1 MKLSTELGDKY
12 VNTVLSNLSLK
23 DLQSEEWRLIE
34 GFENYAISNYGR
46 VKSLERSF
54 VNSYG
59 GEHNLLDR
67 IMKLQVCRYFNKYLQ
82 THFYSVRCNLCIEG
96 RSYGKSVARLVYYHF
111 VEKFNMDD
119 HSFLMSFKDNNRF
132 NVHFSNLEKLTVSK
146 LHSKS
151 LSTGRGKKGNYQQA
165 VSQYTVHGDFI
176 ASYENIYAASET
188 LGIYPP
194 HILSVLNK
202 KNITAGKFLWFKKEY
217 KPSKKDL
224 IPERKN
230 KPEKILNTSLWK
242 RLGQPL
248 IDESNPPACMNLSL
262 KDLPGEN
269 WKPFPD
275 LEPYF
280 AISNKGRVKRL
291 NTWTQ
296 NVSQT
301 FWKEHII
308 SLFVQKSDSEKYFL
322 YTKLSCNG
330 KSYNIAIIRMLYF
343 CFIEK
348 FDLKDRNLVIV
359 NKNDPQWDLDISK
372 LNLQSVTN
380 ILTERNKQYATKV
393 RKVLN
398 SKEVFNTS
406 LWEKLGKPRISKKSP
421 PPIFDLSLRD
431 LPDEHW
437 KPLPGFKDKY
447 VISNKGRIKRLIGW
461 RSGAEFYGEE
471 QILSLK
477 FKKSDSPY
485 LYFNL
490 CTNERRFEKRLP
502 RMLYYCFVEEFD
514 LNDRTLWIV
523 NENEA
528 LWDIDL
534 SKLSLR
540 LMADAFNKRKIKT

>member
-1 MKLSTELGDKY
+1 MKLPTELGDQY

-23 DLQSEEWRLIE
+23 NLPGEEWKLIE

-46 VKSLERSF
+46 VKSLERSI

-59 GEHNLLDR
+59 GEHRLMDR
-67 IMKLQVCRYFNKYLQ
+67 IMKLQACRYFNKYLKA
-82 THFYSVRCNLCIEG
+82 HFFSVRCNLSIEG

-111 VEKFNMDD
+111 VEKFNMED
-119 HSFLMSFKDNNRF
+119 HSFLISFKDDNRF

-165 VSQYTVHGDFI
+165 VSQYTVNGDFV
-176 ASYENIYAASET
+176 ASYENIYIASET

-194 HILSVLNK
+194 NILSVLNK
-202 KNITAGKFLWFKKEY
+202 KNITTGKFLWFTKDYIPK
-217 KPSKKDL
+217 KKDFV
-224 IPERKN
+224 PERKS
-230 KPEKILNTSLWK
+230 KPQKVLNTSLWK

-248 IDESNPPACMNLSL
+248 IDENNPPACMNLSL
-262 KDLPGEN
+262 KDLPGEY

-280 AISNKGRVKRL
+280 AISNKGRIKRL

-296 NVSQT
+296 SISPT

-308 SLFVQKSDSEKYFL
+308 SLFVQKSGSEKYFL

-330 KSYNIAIIRMLYF
+330 KSYNIAIIRMLYY

-372 LNLQSVTN
+372 LTLQSVAD
-380 ILTERNKQYATKV
+380 ILTERNKRYATKV
-393 RKVLN
+393 RTVLN
-398 SKEVFNTS
+398 SKEIFNNS
-406 LWEKLGKPRISKKSP
+406 LWEKLGKPQINKKNP
-421 PPIFDLSLRD
+421 PAIFDLSLRD
-431 LPDEHW
+431 LPHEQW
-437 KPLPGFKDKY
+437 KPLPGFDSKY
-447 VISNKGRIKRLIGW
+447 AISNKGRVKRLSGW
-461 RSGAEFYGEE
+461 GTGIHFYGEE
-471 QILSLK
+471 QILSLNVTK
-477 FKKSDSPY
+477 DKYPK

-490 CTNERRFEKRLP
+490 HKKEDVNRKMLLRI
-502 RMLYYCFVEEFD
+502 LYYLFVEEFD
-514 LNDRTLWIV
+514 LNNTTLRII
-523 NENEA
+523 NQNQK
-528 LWDIDL
+528 LWEIDL
-534 SKLSLR
+534 SKLSL
-540 LMADAFNKRKIKT
+540 LPMIDSFKNKK